1 VPRSAASTSGPRPVL
16 LVDDDPQVRLFLSR
30 TLRLHGLTVFEAAH
44 GGDALELLHSQAN
57 TIGLVITD
65 VRMPIVDGIQ
75 LARAVMDRWPGMP
88 IVFISGHTD
97 PRVGA
102 GPELASAAF
111 LPKPFDDEQLL
122 AIVRQFL
129 GDWRQQTTVA

>member
-1 VPRSAASTSGPRPVL
+1 MPRAVAKSSGPRPIL

-30 TLRLHGLTVFEAAH
+30 TLRLHGLTVYEAAH
-44 GGDALELLHSQAN
+44 GADALELLQSHAA

-75 LARAVMDRWPGMP
+75 LARAVMTQWPAMP

-97 PRVGA
+97 PRVGG

-122 AIVRQFL
+122 AVVRQFL
-129 GDWRQQTTVA
+129 GDWRQSTVA

>member
-1 VPRSAASTSGPRPVL
+1 VL

-30 TLRLHGLTVFEAAH
+30 TLRLHGLTVFEAGH
-44 GGDALELLHSQAN
+44 GADALEVLREQAS

-65 VRMPIVDGIQ
+65 VRMPIVDGVQ
-75 LARAVMDRWPGMP
+75 LARAVLTQWPAMP

-102 GPELASAAF
+102 SPELAAAAF

-122 AIVRQFL
+122 AVVRRFL
-129 GDWRQQTTVA
+129 GDWRRSTVA

>member
-1 VPRSAASTSGPRPVL
+1 M

-44 GGDALELLHSQAN
+44 GGDALELLQSQAN

-75 LARAVMDRWPGMP
+75 LARAVMTRWPGMP
-88 IVFISGHTD
+88 VVFISGHTD